1 MSLESE
7 YVHKAL
13 EPIFE
18 FARLDGGTEVRN
30 AGSDEKFAHF
40 HWKGVH
46 FKFQR
51 NLPKTKTELRPMI
64 AFSKEE
70 SKLSEKDLSDLLKI
84 LKQKPQR
91 ALAPTVYEAL
101 INQWEILNE
110 RDADYID

>member
-1 MSLESE
+1 MSLEKE
-7 YVHKAL
+7 YVKK
-13 EPIFE
+13 IFE

-30 AGSDEKFAHF
+30 DADGEVQKFAHF

-51 NLPKTKTELRPMI
+51 ELPKTQAELKKMVAYP
-64 AFSKEE
+64 KEL
-70 SKLSEKDLSDLLKI
+70 SILSEKDYIDLLRI

-91 ALAPTVYEAL
+91 AKTDTVYEGL
-101 INQWEILNE
+101 INQWEILNQ